1 MVKLIKS
8 SKCVTKRGF
17 KKVSRGVSHA
27 IAVGNDFVLPSH
39 PLLEVPEPVIVPASD
54 FVPPHVPTETTAP
67 REFIA
72 APQPVAHTKSRRL
85 AIVSRPLDIVHRY
98 SLISF
103 ALLFLLVGSA
113 GIIVG
118 GRYWSS
124 QILSQFKPLG
134 STTQLTH
141 AIAGLSLA
149 VPNAQLQAELQAIT
163 SQPSS
168 ITVGTQTASIS
179 PSVIKSWLEIT
190 PSGNKVQDYLQVN
203 IPAMKSSLAAIANQY
218 VVAPVNQLSVT
229 HTDGVSPSGIIQTG
243 KNGTALTN
251 PGSLN
256 AQAQQSAKSV
266 MNGKGLNFNTPLQ
279 TVPFQAVTPAAYPKL
294 LEADVTTDRLYAWQ
308 NGQLVNTFL
317 STDGKPGDLTPIGSF
332 AIWDKTK
339 LQTMV
344 GPGYVQPDVP
354 YINYFDHSGDAI
366 HGNYWRP
373 ASVFG
378 TTDTSHGCIGIQV
391 DEAEW
396 VYNWAPIGTPV
407 VTYLDPTTS

>member
-1 MVKLIKS
+1 M
-8 SKCVTKRGF
+8 
-17 KKVSRGVSHA
+17 SRGISHTVP
-27 IAVGNDFVLPSH
+27 VGNDFVLPSRS
-39 PLLEVPEPVIVPASD
+39 LLVVPEPMVTSEPDFAPPTIPEIEAVASQ
-54 FVPPHVPTETTAP
+54 ES
-67 REFIA
+67 IA
-72 APQPVAHTKSRRL
+72 APKLVTKPRRRAL
-85 AIVSRPLDIVHRY
+85 LSRPLDIVHRY

-103 ALLFLLVGSA
+103 ALLFLLVGST
-113 GIIVG
+113 GIVVG

-124 QILSQFKPLG
+124 QILSQFKPIG
-134 STTQLTH
+134 PSTPLTH

-149 VPNAQLQAELQAIT
+149 VPNTQLQAELQSIT
-163 SQPSS
+163 SQPAT
-168 ITVGTQTASIS
+168 ITVGTQTVPIGA
-179 PSVIKSWLEIT
+179 SVIQSWLKIT
-190 PSGNKVQDYLQVN
+190 PSGNKAQDYLQIN
-203 IPAMKSSLAAIANQY
+203 TSAMESSLSSIAHQF
-218 VVAPVNQLSVT
+218 VVSPVNQITVT
-229 HTDGVSPSGIIQTG
+229 HTDGVSPSGIIQAG
-243 KNGTALTN
+243 KNGTSLSD

-256 AQAQQSAKSV
+256 TQAQQSAKSV

-332 AIWDKTK
+332 AIWDKTR

-344 GPGYVQPDVP
+344 GPGYVQPNVP

-373 ASVFG
+373 VSVFG
-378 TTDTSHGCIGIQV
+378 TTNTSHGCIGIQV
-391 DEAEW
+391 DEAQW

-407 VTYLDPTTS
+407 VTYLDPTTT

>member
-1 MVKLIKS
+1 
-8 SKCVTKRGF
+8 
-17 KKVSRGVSHA
+17 VSRGISHTVP
-27 IAVGNDFVLPSH
+27 VGNDFVLPSRS
-39 PLLEVPEPVIVPASD
+39 LLVVPEPMVTSEPD
-54 FVPPHVPTETTAP
+54 FAPPTIPELEAVAP
-67 REFIA
+67 QESIA
-72 APQPVAHTKSRRL
+72 APKLVTKPQRRTL
-85 AIVSRPLDIVHRY
+85 LSRPLEVVHRY

-103 ALLFLLVGSA
+103 ALLFLLVGST
-113 GIIVG
+113 GIVVG

-124 QILSQFKPLG
+124 QILSQFKPIG
-134 STTQLTH
+134 PSTPLTH

-149 VPNAQLQAELQAIT
+149 VPNTQLQAELQSIT
-163 SQPSS
+163 SQPAT
-168 ITVGTQTASIS
+168 ITVGTQTVPIGA
-179 PSVIKSWLEIT
+179 SVIQSWLKIT
-190 PSGNKVQDYLQVN
+190 PSGNKVQDYLQIN
-203 IPAMKSSLAAIANQY
+203 TSAMESSLSSIANQF
-218 VVAPVNQLSVT
+218 VVSPVNQITVT
-229 HTDGVSPSGIIQTG
+229 HTDGVSPSGIIQAG
-243 KNGTALTN
+243 KNGTSLSD
-251 PGSLN
+251 PGTLN
-256 AQAQQSAKSV
+256 TQAQQSAKSV

-332 AIWDKTK
+332 AIWDKTR

-344 GPGYVQPDVP
+344 GPGYVQPNVP

-373 ASVFG
+373 VSVFG
-378 TTDTSHGCIGIQV
+378 TTNTSHGCIGIQV

-407 VTYLDPTTS
+407 VTYLDPTTT